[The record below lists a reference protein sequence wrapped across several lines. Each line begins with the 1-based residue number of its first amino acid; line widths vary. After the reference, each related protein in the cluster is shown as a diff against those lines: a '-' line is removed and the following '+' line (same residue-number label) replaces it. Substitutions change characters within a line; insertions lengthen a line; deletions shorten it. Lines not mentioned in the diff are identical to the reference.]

1 MHVAGKVLL
10 GLGTVVLVLGILMA
24 FAGGENI
31 KDSNDVFEDWE
42 NFVLENKTSGTLSIT
57 DLDDS
62 GDWGFTFWVEG
73 EYIDEDGDE
82 IWDHCQTTDITIT
95 SAPETNPDWDDGLDG
110 GFFYRIQE
118 SYEGCEVD
126 DNNVDYTYRDMG
138 LVKVGKACL
147 ACYAGSMEFDSST
160 SVWIVY
166 DDLVFEELVGGFADA
181 AGGFLAAVG
190 GLGLMVC
197 GGCFMLLG
205 GILALVLRDRKEE
218 TQIQQ
223 PPSA

>member
-1 MHVAGKVLL
+1 MLGKVFL
-10 GLGTVVLVLGILMA
+10 GLGTVVLILGLLLA
-24 FAGGENI
+24 LGGGEYME
-31 KDSNDVFEDWE
+31 DSKEVFEEWE
-42 NFVLENKTSGTLSIT
+42 NFVLENETSGTLSIT

-118 SYEGCEVD
+118 SHEGCEVD